1 MHLPCFISVQIKLK
15 ELGLKINC
23 EGKTN
28 PKSMVCLKIRIKCSV
43 KKRTGQLISVFL
55 SFCHLHL
62 LRALQ

>member
-15 ELGLKINC
+15 EMGLKINC

-28 PKSMVCLKIRIKCSV
+28 HLQLKIRIMCSAEI
-43 KKRTGQLISVFL
+43 RTGQLISVFL

-62 LRALQ
+62 